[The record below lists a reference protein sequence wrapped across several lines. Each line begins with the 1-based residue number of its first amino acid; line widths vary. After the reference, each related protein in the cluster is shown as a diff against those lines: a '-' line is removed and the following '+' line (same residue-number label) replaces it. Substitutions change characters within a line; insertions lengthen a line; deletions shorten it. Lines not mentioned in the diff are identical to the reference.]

1 MPGRGSC
8 TVVAT
13 GFATYVAPVGVLGNR
28 TYRRLFVAQV
38 VALVGSG
45 LATVALGLLA
55 HRLAGGDAGLVLG
68 VALAIK
74 MVAYVFFAPLAT
86 ALAERL
92 PRRGFL
98 VAMDAVRALVALA
111 LPFVTEVWQ
120 VYALIVVLQAAS
132 ASFTPTFQAT
142 IPSVLPDEEEY
153 TRALSL
159 SRLAYELESL
169 LSPVLAAALLTV
181 VGASQLFVG
190 TAIGFVASAALV
202 LSVVLPKPVE
212 PASRSV
218 GGLRVYLATP
228 RLRALVGLNLAAA
241 AAGSM
246 VLVNTVVV
254 VREDLGLNDSSVA
267 LTLGAYGAGSI
278 LAALLLPRVLAR
290 VGERYVMLGG
300 AGVLVF
306 VLAAS
311 APLLHLSWAAVL
323 GAWAA
328 LGLAGAA
335 VQTPIGRLVR
345 RSAKPGGWPR
355 LFAAQFTVSHGG
367 WLVTYL
373 LAGLLGAWAGMPI
386 TLLLLA
392 MLAAG
397 GVLFAARV
405 WPVHDPSTVEHVH
418 DNLAPDDPHLLDA
431 VPSGGGWVHAHE
443 FAIDHVHPRWP
454 QRPR

>member
-1 MPGRGSC
+1 MS
-8 TVVAT
+8 
-13 GFATYVAPVGVLGNR
+13 VLGNR

-38 VALVGSG
+38 VALAGSG

-98 VAMDAVRALVALA
+98 VAMDVVRAVVALA

-181 VGASQLFVG
+181 VEANRLFVG
-190 TAIGFVASAALV
+190 TAIGFAASAALV

-212 PASRSV
+212 SGSRSV

-254 VREDLGLNDSSVA
+254 VREELGLGDSFVA
-267 LTLGAYGAGSI
+267 LALGTYGAGSI
-278 LAALLLPRVLAR
+278 LAALLLPRVLSR
-290 VGERYVMLGG
+290 LGERHVMLGG

-306 VLAAS
+306 VLTIS
-311 APLLHLSWAAVL
+311 AFQALSWTAVL

-345 RSAKPGGWPR
+345 RSAEPGGWPG

-367 WLVTYL
+367 WLLTYL
-373 LAGLLGAWAGMPI
+373 LAGSLGAWAGMSI
-386 TLLLLA
+386 TLLALA
-392 MLAAG
+392 VVAAG
-397 GVLFAARV
+397 GLVFAARV
-405 WPVHDPSTVEHVH
+405 WPAHDPSTVEHVH
-418 DNLAPDDPHLLDA
+418 DNLAPDDPHLMDA
-431 VPSGGGWVHAHE
+431 VPSGRGWVHAHE
-443 FAIDHVHPRWP
+443 FAIDRVHPRWP
-454 QRPR
+454 QRPE

>member
-1 MPGRGSC
+1 MGSC

-13 GFATYVAPVGVLGNR
+13 GFATYVAAVGVFGNR

-55 HRLAGGDAGLVLG
+55 HRLAGGEAGLVLG

-98 VAMDAVRALVALA
+98 VAMDVVRAAVALA

-142 IPSVLPDEEEY
+142 IPTVLPDEDDY

-181 VGASQLFVG
+181 VGAGQLFVG
-190 TAIGFVASAALV
+190 TAVGFAASALLV

-212 PASRSV
+212 SADRSI
-218 GGLRVYLATP
+218 GGMRVYLATP

-254 VREDLGLNDSSVA
+254 VRENFGLSDSAVA
-267 LTLGAYGAGSI
+267 LALGAYGAGSI
-278 LAALLLPRVLAR
+278 VAAVSLPRVLTR
-290 VGERYVMLGG
+290 IGERHVMLGG

-306 VLAAS
+306 VLAVS
-311 APLLHLSWAAVL
+311 AFLPLSWAGVL
-323 GAWAA
+323 LAWAA

-345 RSAKPGGWPR
+345 RSAEPGGWPR

-392 MLAAG
+392 MIAAG

-405 WPVHDPSTVEHVH
+405 WPAHDPSTVEHVH
-418 DNLAPDDPHLLDA
+418 DNLDPDDPHLLGA
-431 VPSGGGWVHAHE
+431 VAHGGGWVHAHE
-443 FAIDHVHPRWP
+443 FAIDRVHPRWP
-454 QRPR
+454 T

>member
-1 MPGRGSC
+1 MS
-8 TVVAT
+8 
-13 GFATYVAPVGVLGNR
+13 VLGNR

-68 VALAIK
+68 IALAIK

-98 VAMDAVRALVALA
+98 VAMDAVRAVVALA

-142 IPSVLPDEEEY
+142 IPSVLPDEEDY

-190 TAIGFVASAALV
+190 TAIGFIASAVLV

-212 PASRSV
+212 SASTSV

-254 VREDLGLNDSSVA
+254 VREGLGLGDSFVA
-267 LTLGAYGAGSI
+267 WTLGAYGAGSI
-278 LAALLLPRVLAR
+278 LAALLLPRVLSWC
-290 VGERYVMLGG
+290 GERHVMLSG

-311 APLLHLSWAAVL
+311 AFLTLSWAVVL

-345 RSAKPGGWPR
+345 RSAEPGGWPR

-373 LAGLLGAWAGMPI
+373 LAGSLGAWAGMPI

-392 MLAAG
+392 MVAAG
-397 GVLFAARV
+397 GMVFAARV

-418 DNLAPDDPHLLDA
+418 DNLAPDDPHLLNA
-431 VPSGGGWVHAHE
+431 VPSGRGWVHAHE
-443 FAIDHVHPRWP
+443 FAIDRVHPRWP
-454 QRPR
+454 QRSP